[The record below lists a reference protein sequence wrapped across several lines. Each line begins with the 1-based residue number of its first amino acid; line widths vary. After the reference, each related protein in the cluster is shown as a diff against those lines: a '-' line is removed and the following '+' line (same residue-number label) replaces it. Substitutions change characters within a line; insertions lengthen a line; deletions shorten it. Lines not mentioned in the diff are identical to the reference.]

1 MSLKNFGGVLDFSIQ
16 LENEDAAILEL
27 AKKNPEM
34 AAYQEDI
41 DRLVKENVKNAKTLT
56 RARQENV
63 TEMILEPIQGLEVE
77 NYQVAK
83 GDPSRMQK
91 QEIVDH
97 LKQLEDRAE
106 RFYQEA
112 AIRLKP
118 VSDVAGTFQRL
129 AKKRGERRQKLSSL
143 S

>member
-1 MSLKNFGGVLDFSIQ
+1 MSLKNFGGVLDFSIH
-16 LENEDAAILEL
+16 LENEDAAMLEL
-27 AKKNPEM
+27 VKKNPEM
-34 AAYQEDI
+34 AAYQDDI
-41 DRLVKENVKNAKTLT
+41 DRLLKENVKNAKTLT

-77 NYQVAK
+77 NYQVAT

-91 QEIVDH
+91 QEIVDQ

-112 AIRLKP
+112 AIKLKP

-129 AKKRGERRQKLSSL
+129 AKKRGGRRQKLSSI

>member
-1 MSLKNFGGVLDFSIQ
+1 MSLKNFGGVLDFSIH
-16 LENEDAAILEL
+16 LENEDAAMLEL
-27 AKKNPEM
+27 VKKNLEM
-34 AAYQEDI
+34 AAYQDDI
-41 DRLVKENVKNAKTLT
+41 DRLLKENVKNAKTLT

-77 NYQVAK
+77 NYQVAT

-91 QEIVDH
+91 QEIVDQ

-112 AIRLKP
+112 AIKLKP

-129 AKKRGERRQKLSSL
+129 AKKRGGRRQKLSSI